1 MLVPRHGVA
10 LALLEGRLWACG
22 GGVAV
27 GLKPV
32 ATCTS
37 IGAK

>member
-10 LALLEGRLWACG
+10 LALFDGRLWACG
-22 GGVAV
+22 GGSAV

-32 ATCTS
+32 NACTS
-37 IGAK
+37 IGPG